1 MTAPTTM
8 NALIHRA
15 VRRDL
20 DRLATALNDFPEGDT
35 ARAAGLERAYANLR
49 RELTHHHEGEDTY
62 VWPFLAGL
70 GADAG
75 LLATMESEHAA
86 MSAALAETG
95 DALGALAHG
104 GTAAEAAAA
113 RTSLAR
119 TREVV
124 VAHLDHEETD
134 LEPLLHDQENTP
146 AWKAVTKK
154 LRHAS
159 PSDAGSFFAW
169 LTDGMSPADRAA
181 LGRSVPTPLTVVL
194 TRVFGR
200 RYAREVAPV
209 WRAT

>member
-8 NALIHRA
+8 NALIHHA

-20 DRLATALNDFPEGDT
+20 DRLATALDTIPEGDT
-35 ARAAGLERAYANLR
+35 ARAAELDRAFANLR

-70 GADAG
+70 GVDAG

-95 DALGALAHG
+95 DALGALARG
-104 GTAAEAAAA
+104 GSASDAEAARA
-113 RTSLAR
+113 SVER
-119 TREVV
+119 TRAVV
-124 VAHLDHEETD
+124 SAHLDHEEMA
-134 LEPLLHDQENTP
+134 LESLLGDQEKTP
-146 AWKAVTKK
+146 EWKAVTKN
-154 LRHAS
+154 LRHSS
-159 PSDAGSFFAW
+159 PGDAGSFFAW
-169 LTDGMSPADRAA
+169 LTDGMNPSDRAS
-181 LGRSVPTPLTVVL
+181 LGRTVPTPVTVVL

>member
-8 NALIHRA
+8 NALIHHA

-20 DRLATALNDFPEGDT
+20 DRLATALETIPEGDT
-35 ARAAGLERAYANLR
+35 ARAAELERAFANLR

-70 GADAG
+70 GVDAG

-95 DALGALAHG
+95 DALSALARG
-104 GTAAEAAAA
+104 GPAADAEAARA
-113 RTSLAR
+113 SVEH
-119 TREVV
+119 TRAVV
-124 VAHLDHEETD
+124 TAHLDHEELA
-134 LEPLLHDQENTP
+134 LESLLGDQEKTP
-146 AWKAVTKK
+146 EWKAVTKK
-154 LRHAS
+154 LRHSS
-159 PSDAGSFFAW
+159 PGDAGSFFAW
-169 LTDGMSPADRAA
+169 LTDGMSPADRAS
-181 LGRSVPTPLTVVL
+181 LGRTVPTPVTVVL

-200 RYAREVAPV
+200 RYAREVAPA

>member
-8 NALIHRA
+8 NALIHHA
-15 VRRDL
+15 VSRDL
-20 DRLATALNDFPEGDT
+20 DRLATALDSLHEGDA
-35 ARAAGLERAYANLR
+35 ARAADLERAYANLR

-75 LLATMESEHAA
+75 LLAAMESEHAA
-86 MSAALAETG
+86 MSAALAETD
-95 DALGALAHG
+95 DALSALARG
-104 GTAAEAAAA
+104 GSAAEADAA
-113 RTSLAR
+113 RASLAR
-119 TREVV
+119 TRAVV
-124 VAHLDHEETD
+124 GAHLDHEEAD
-134 LEPLLHDQENTP
+134 LEPLLQDQEKTP

-154 LRHAS
+154 LRHSS
-159 PSDAGSFFAW
+159 PGDAGSFFAW
-169 LTDGMSPADRAA
+169 LTDGMSPADRAS
-181 LGRSVPTPLTVVL
+181 LGRSVPPPVSVVL